1 MSYFNVFYFGCDG
14 FRKLKYGSKRKCS
27 LRIATSS
34 AYNDDC
40 RRPLHELETLW
51 MKDGIPIENTGI
63 SYSLN
68 DPWNRTLS
76 LVSANL
82 THTGKYTCQAR
93 LRSGGFPTV
102 TADAQVSVLGKSR
115 TKSIKLLK
123 NLFKVDNK
131 MAAVKS
137 LRCLN
142 NAILT
147 G

>member
-1 MSYFNVFYFGCDG
+1 
-14 FRKLKYGSKRKCS
+14 
-27 LRIATSS
+27 
-34 AYNDDC
+34 
-40 RRPLHELETLW
+40 

-102 TADAQVSVLGKSR
+102 SADAQVTVLGEYLSSYVITPTHEEER
-115 TKSIKLLK
+115 LSHS
-123 NLFKVDNK
+123 N
-131 MAAVKS
+131 
-137 LRCLN
+137 R
-142 NAILT
+142 
-147 G
+147 